1 MRTYLTT
8 AAVAAL
14 ACPLPAL
21 PAAAQEEATVAEAL
35 EYLQREERPDDAPA
49 ERFLRQ
55 LDPDPSACRFH
66 AEDRVPL
73 PGGGFKNTCRFDPDP
88 RPAAELDAFADRVA
102 AVAADATLPD
112 DVRWEATGALAGA
125 ASADGEGTP
134 YPRAFDLLVE
144 VYEGG
149 YDDALIRIG
158 GDRFPERG
166 PAYVRKLFE
175 RSERPPLCHRGGG
188 YPPADQP
195 AECDSYS
202 FWRDARPTP
211 WCEAGGYLFGGIVAE
226 AWERTPGGKR
236 PGGAGYPAP
245 YPEGLPEHVEDWHR
259 RCR

>member
-14 ACPLPAL
+14 AWLPPAI
-21 PAAAQEEATVAEAL
+21 PAAAQEATVAEAL
-35 EYLQREERPDDAPA
+35 EYLQREERPTSGPA
-49 ERFLRQ
+49 ARILRQ
-55 LDPDPSACRFH
+55 VDGRGDPA
-66 AEDRVPL
+66 
-73 PGGGFKNTCRFDPDP
+73 P
-88 RPAAELDAFADRVA
+88 RPAAELDALADQA
-102 AVAADATLPD
+102 AAMVLEATLPD
-112 DVRWEATGALAGA
+112 RVRRQASYALMTA
-125 ASADGEGTP
+125 ASSKSGRGYEGTP

-149 YDDALIRIG
+149 YDHALSVLVTA
-158 GDRFPERG
+158 DPVRG
-166 PAYVRKLFE
+166 LAYVRELFE

-195 AECDSYS
+195 PECDSYS
-202 FWRDARPTP
+202 FRLDARPTP
-211 WCEAGGYLFGGIVAE
+211 WCKAGGYLFGGIVAE